1 MLRLTT
7 TNNPGGVTIR
17 AEGELVAEWVEL
29 LADTCEGLREN
40 GSDLRLDLS
49 GLTYVDSQGVKRL
62 RLLEGAGIPLLH
74 CPPLIRTMLTED

>member
-7 TNNPGGVTIR
+7 TKKAGGVTIL

-29 LADTCEGLREN
+29 LADTCERLREN
-40 GSDLRLDLS
+40 GADLRLDLS
-49 GLTYVDSQGVKRL
+49 GLTYVDRQGIERL
-62 RLLEGAGIPLLH
+62 RLLENAGIRLLD